1 MWAKVTSIGLKG
13 MEGYRVHVEVG
24 SYVGNNSFKI
34 VGLPDAAVKES
45 KERIIAALQTLGYH
59 LSGQKITIN
68 LSPADQKKYGSM
80 FDFPMAIA
88 VLQSL
93 HELVVVVPE
102 DTGFLGALSLDGSIQ
117 PVEGMLPAVLAAKRL
132 GIQKLY
138 MPFDE
143 ELPVLELEPLEII
156 YVTSLQEAIEHLSG
170 HWVPPYHKKPEDKR
184 FRSNVYLDLQQI
196 IGHQGAKHA
205 LEVAAAG
212 EHHVL
217 LTGPPGCGK
226 TMLAE
231 SFPAL
236 LPTLTKESLLE
247 VISLYQ
253 LSQNSYLH
261 SNMPPYRNP
270 HHSASGVSIIGG
282 GQYPKPG
289 EISLAHRGVL
299 FLDEI
304 GEFSKKTLDMLRQP
318 LENGSIMISRTHA
331 TITYPASFILV
342 AAMNPCPCGYSGST
356 THYCTCTKKQILAYQ
371 NRLSGPLRDRFD
383 INLTLGSIDIN
394 AAGLEKAGDSSKIVR
409 KRVEEARNRQYDR
422 YGSEVSNN
430 RIPYELLLSKSTL
443 TNTQQ
448 TTLQRLAIK
457 KNWSNRTQIKIIR
470 LARTISDLQAS
481 HGITDQSISEAIKL
495 NEVEML

>member
-1 MWAKVTSIGLKG
+1 MWAKVTSIALK
-13 MEGYRVHVEVG
+13 GYRVNVEVG
-24 SYVGNNSFKI
+24 SYVGNDSFKI

-45 KERIIAALQTLGYH
+45 KERIIAALRTLGYH

-80 FDFPMAIA
+80 FDLPMAIA

-93 HELVVVVPE
+93 HELDIIVAE

-117 PVEGMLPAVLAAKRL
+117 PVEGMLPAILAAKKL

-138 MPFDE
+138 IPFNE
-143 ELPVLELEPLEII
+143 ELPVLELEPMEII
-156 YVTSLQEAIEHLSG
+156 YVSSLQEAISHLSG
-170 HWVPPYHKKPEDKR
+170 QWVPSYKKRQKDER
-184 FRSNVYLDLQQI
+184 FTSITYLDMKQI
-196 IGHQGAKHA
+196 IGHKGAKHA
-205 LEVAAAG
+205 LEIAAAG

-226 TMLAE
+226 SMLAE
-231 SFPAL
+231 SFPSI
-236 LPTLTKESLLE
+236 LPSLTKESLLE

-253 LSQNSYLH
+253 LSQNSYPP

-318 LENGSIMISRTHA
+318 LENGLIMISRTHA
-331 TITYPASFILV
+331 TITYPASFILI
-342 AAMNPCPCGYSGST
+342 AAMNPCPCGYEGSN
-356 THYCTCTKKQILAYQ
+356 THYCTCTRKQIKAYQ

-383 INLTLGSIDIN
+383 INLTLGPIDFN
-394 AAGLEKAGDSSKIVR
+394 SAVYEKEGESSKIVR
-409 KRVEEARNRQYDR
+409 ERVEEARDRQYDR
-422 YGSEVSNN
+422 YGREVCNG
-430 RIPYELLLSKSTL
+430 RIPYEILLDKSPL
-443 TNTQQ
+443 TGVQQ
-448 TTLQRLAIK
+448 SRLQRLALK
-457 KNWSNRTQIKIIR
+457 NNWSNRTQIKIIR
-470 LARTISDLQAS
+470 LARTISDLQS
-481 HGITDQSISEAIKL
+481 SRPITDQSIWEAIQL
-495 NEVEML
+495 NEV

>member
-13 MEGYRVHVEVG
+13 MEGYRMHVEVG
-24 SYVGNNSFKI
+24 SYVGNDSFKI

-45 KERIIAALQTLGYH
+45 KERIIAALRTLGYH
-59 LSGQKITIN
+59 LSGQKIIIN

-93 HELVVVVPE
+93 HELEVILPE
-102 DTGFLGALSLDGSIQ
+102 DTGFLGSLSLDGSIQ

-138 MPFDE
+138 MPFDK
-143 ELPVLELEPLEII
+143 ELPVLDLQPLEII
-156 YVTSLQEAIEHLSG
+156 YVSSLQDAIGHLSG
-170 HWVPPYHKKPEDKR
+170 QSVPPFYKKQETEKY
-184 FRSNVYLDLQQI
+184 RSIVYLDMDQI
-196 IGHQGAKHA
+196 IGHKAAKHA
-205 LEVAAAG
+205 LEIAAAG

-226 TMLAE
+226 SMLAE
-231 SFPAL
+231 SFPSI
-236 LPTLTKESLLE
+236 LPSLSKESLLE
-247 VISLYQ
+247 VISLHQ
-253 LSQNSYLH
+253 LSQNSFPH
-261 SNMPPYRNP
+261 SNLPPFRNP

-289 EISLAHRGVL
+289 EISLAHHGVL

-318 LENGSIMISRTHA
+318 LENGLIMISRTHA
-331 TITYPASFILV
+331 TITYPASFILI
-342 AAMNPCPCGYSGST
+342 AAMNPCPCGYEGST
-356 THYCTCTKKQILAYQ
+356 THYCTCSKKQVLAYQ

-383 INLTLGSIDIN
+383 INLSLRPIDFN
-394 AAGLEKAGDSSKIVR
+394 AAAHKKEEESSKIVR
-409 KRVEEARNRQYDR
+409 ERVEQARNRQYDR
-422 YGSEVSNN
+422 YGMEVCNS
-430 RIPYELLLSKSTL
+430 RIPYEILLCKSPL
-443 TNTQQ
+443 TDTQHS
-448 TTLQRLAIK
+448 TLQRLAIK
-457 KNWSNRTQIKIIR
+457 KSWSNRIQIKIIR

-481 HGITDQSISEAIKL
+481 PTITDQSIWEAIEL
-495 NEVEML
+495 NEV

>member
-24 SYVGNNSFKI
+24 SYVGNDSFKI

-45 KERIIAALQTLGYH
+45 KERIIAALRTLGYH
-59 LSGQKITIN
+59 LSGQKIIIN

-93 HELVVVVPE
+93 HELEVIVPE
-102 DTGFLGALSLDGSIQ
+102 DTGFLGSLSLDGSIQ
-117 PVEGMLPAVLAAKRL
+117 PVEGMLPAVLAAKKL
-132 GIQKLY
+132 GIHKLY

-143 ELPVLELEPLEII
+143 ELPVLDLKPLEII
-156 YVTSLQEAIEHLSG
+156 YVSSLQDAIGHLSG
-170 HWVPPYHKKPEDKR
+170 QWIPPFKKKQDDER
-184 FRSNVYLDLQQI
+184 FTNTVYLDMQQI
-196 IGHQGAKHA
+196 IGHTGAKHA

-226 TMLAE
+226 SMLAE
-231 SFPAL
+231 SFPSI
-236 LPTLTKESLLE
+236 LPALTKESLLE

-253 LSQNSYLH
+253 LSQNSFSH

-289 EISLAHRGVL
+289 EISLAHHGVL

-318 LENGSIMISRTHA
+318 LENGLIMISRTHA
-331 TITYPASFILV
+331 TITYPASFILI
-342 AAMNPCPCGYSGST
+342 AAMNPCPCGYEGSNS
-356 THYCTCTKKQILAYQ
+356 HYCTCSKKQILAYQ

-383 INLTLGSIDIN
+383 INLSLGPINFN
-394 AAGLEKAGDSSKIVR
+394 AAAIETAGESSKIVR
-409 KRVEEARNRQYDR
+409 GRVEEARNRQYDR
-422 YGSEVSNN
+422 YGMEVCNS
-430 RIPYELLLSKSTL
+430 RIPYEMLLRTSPL
-443 TNTQQ
+443 TDTQQ
-448 TTLQRLAIK
+448 STLQRLALK
-457 KNWSNRTQIKIIR
+457 KSWSNRTQVKIIR

-481 HGITDQSISEAIKL
+481 PAITDQSIWEAVQL
-495 NEVEML
+495 NEV

>member
-24 SYVGNNSFKI
+24 SYVGNDSFKI

-45 KERIIAALQTLGYH
+45 KERIIAALRTLGYH
-59 LSGQKITIN
+59 LSGQKIIIN

-93 HELVVVVPE
+93 HELEVIVPE
-102 DTGFLGALSLDGSIQ
+102 DTGFLGSLSLDGSIQ

-143 ELPVLELEPLEII
+143 ELPALDLKPLEII
-156 YVTSLQEAIEHLSG
+156 YVSSLQDAIGHLSG
-170 HWVPPYHKKPEDKR
+170 QWIPPFKKRQDDER
-184 FRSNVYLDLQQI
+184 FTNTVYLDMQQI
-196 IGHQGAKHA
+196 IGHTGAKHA

-226 TMLAE
+226 SMLAE
-231 SFPAL
+231 SFPSI
-236 LPTLTKESLLE
+236 LPALTKESLLE

-253 LSQNSYLH
+253 LSQNSFSH

-289 EISLAHRGVL
+289 EISLAHHGVL

-318 LENGSIMISRTHA
+318 LENGLIMISRTHA
-331 TITYPASFILV
+331 TITYPASFILI
-342 AAMNPCPCGYSGST
+342 AAMNPCPCGYEGSNS
-356 THYCTCTKKQILAYQ
+356 HYCTCSKKQILAYQ

-383 INLTLGSIDIN
+383 INLSLGPINFN
-394 AAGLEKAGDSSKIVR
+394 AAAIETAGESSKIVR
-409 KRVEEARNRQYDR
+409 GRVEEARNRQYDR
-422 YGSEVSNN
+422 YGMEVCNS
-430 RIPYELLLSKSTL
+430 RVPYEMLLRASPL
-443 TNTQQ
+443 TDIQQ
-448 TTLQRLAIK
+448 STLQRLAIK
-457 KNWSNRTQIKIIR
+457 KSWSNRTQIKIIR

-481 HGITDQSISEAIKL
+481 PAITDQSIWEAVQL
-495 NEVEML
+495 NEV

>member
-24 SYVGNNSFKI
+24 SYVGNDSFKI

-45 KERIIAALQTLGYH
+45 KERIIAALRTLGYH
-59 LSGQKITIN
+59 LSGQKIIIN

-93 HELVVVVPE
+93 HELEVIVPE
-102 DTGFLGALSLDGSIQ
+102 DTGFLGSLSLDGSIQ

-143 ELPVLELEPLEII
+143 ELPALDLKPLEII
-156 YVTSLQEAIEHLSG
+156 YVSSLQDAIGHLSG
-170 HWVPPYHKKPEDKR
+170 QWIPPFKKRQDDER
-184 FRSNVYLDLQQI
+184 FTNTVYLDMQQI
-196 IGHQGAKHA
+196 IGHTGAKHA

-226 TMLAE
+226 SMLAE
-231 SFPAL
+231 SFPSI
-236 LPTLTKESLLE
+236 LPALTKESLLE

-253 LSQNSYLH
+253 LSQNSFSH
-261 SNMPPYRNP
+261 SNMPPYRSP

-289 EISLAHRGVL
+289 EISLAHHGVL

-318 LENGSIMISRTHA
+318 LENGLIMISRTHA
-331 TITYPASFILV
+331 TITYPASFILI
-342 AAMNPCPCGYSGST
+342 AAMNPCPCGYEGSNS
-356 THYCTCTKKQILAYQ
+356 HYCTCSKKQILAYQ

-383 INLTLGSIDIN
+383 INLSLGPINFN
-394 AAGLEKAGDSSKIVR
+394 AAAIETAGESSKIVR
-409 KRVEEARNRQYDR
+409 GRVEEARNRQYDR
-422 YGSEVSNN
+422 YGMEVCNS
-430 RIPYELLLSKSTL
+430 RVPYEMLLRASPL
-443 TNTQQ
+443 TDIQQ
-448 TTLQRLAIK
+448 STLQRLAIK
-457 KNWSNRTQIKIIR
+457 KSWSNRTQIKIIR

-481 HGITDQSISEAIKL
+481 PAITDQSIWEAVQL
-495 NEVEML
+495 NEV

>member
-1 MWAKVTSIGLKG
+1 MWAKVTSVGLKG
-13 MEGYRVHVEVG
+13 MEGYQVHVEVG
-24 SYVGNNSFKI
+24 SYVGNDSFKI

-45 KERIIAALQTLGYH
+45 KERIIAALRTLGYH
-59 LSGQKITIN
+59 LSGQKIIIN

-93 HELVVVVPE
+93 HELEVIVPE
-102 DTGFLGALSLDGSIQ
+102 DTGFLGSLSLDGSIQ

-143 ELPVLELEPLEII
+143 ELPVLDLKPLEII
-156 YVTSLQEAIEHLSG
+156 YVSSLQDAIGHLSG
-170 HWVPPYHKKPEDKR
+170 QWIPPFKKKQDDER
-184 FRSNVYLDLQQI
+184 FTNTVYLDMQQI
-196 IGHQGAKHA
+196 IGHTGAKHA

-226 TMLAE
+226 SMLAE
-231 SFPAL
+231 SFPSI
-236 LPTLTKESLLE
+236 LPALTKESLLE

-253 LSQNSYLH
+253 LSQNSFSH

-289 EISLAHRGVL
+289 EISLAHHGVL

-318 LENGSIMISRTHA
+318 LENGLIMISRTHA
-331 TITYPASFILV
+331 TITYPASFILI
-342 AAMNPCPCGYSGST
+342 AAMNPCPCGYEGANS
-356 THYCTCTKKQILAYQ
+356 HYCTCSKKQILAYQ
-371 NRLSGPLRDRFD
+371 NKLSGPLRDRFD
-383 INLTLGSIDIN
+383 INLSLGPINFN
-394 AAGLEKAGDSSKIVR
+394 AAAIETAGESSKIVR
-409 KRVEEARNRQYDR
+409 GRVEEARNRQYDR
-422 YGSEVSNN
+422 YGMEVCNS
-430 RIPYELLLSKSTL
+430 RVPYEMLLRASPL
-443 TNTQQ
+443 TDTQQ
-448 TTLQRLAIK
+448 STLQRLAIK
-457 KNWSNRTQIKIIR
+457 KSWSNRTQIKIIR

-481 HGITDQSISEAIKL
+481 PAITDQSIWEAVQL
-495 NEVEML
+495 NEV

>member
-1 MWAKVTSIGLKG
+1 MWAKVTSIALKG

-24 SYVGNNSFKI
+24 SYVGNDSFKI

-45 KERIIAALQTLGYH
+45 KERIISALRTLGYH

-80 FDFPMAIA
+80 FDLPMAIA

-93 HELVVVVPE
+93 HELEVMVAE
-102 DTGFLGALSLDGSIQ
+102 DTGFLGSLSLDGSIQ

-132 GIQKLY
+132 RIEKLY
-138 MPFDE
+138 IPFNE
-143 ELPVLELEPLEII
+143 ELPVLELDPMEII
-156 YVTSLQEAIEHLSG
+156 YVSSLQDAIGHLSG
-170 HWVPPYHKKPEDKR
+170 QWVPPFKKKQKDER
-184 FRSNVYLDLQQI
+184 FTSINYLDMQQI
-196 IGHQGAKHA
+196 IGHTKAKYA

-217 LTGPPGCGK
+217 MTGPPGCGK
-226 TMLAE
+226 SMLAE
-231 SFPAL
+231 SFPSI
-236 LPTLTKESLLE
+236 LPSLTKESLLE

-253 LSQNSYLH
+253 LSQNSYPH
-261 SNMPPYRNP
+261 SNIPPYRNP
-270 HHSASGVSIIGG
+270 HHSASGVAIIGG

-331 TITYPASFILV
+331 TITYPASFILI
-342 AAMNPCPCGYSGST
+342 AAMNPCPCGYEGST
-356 THYCTCTKKQILAYQ
+356 SHYCTCSKKQILAYQ
-371 NRLSGPLRDRFD
+371 NKLSGPLRDRFD
-383 INLTLGSIDIN
+383 INLSLGPIDFN
-394 AAGLEKAGDSSKIVR
+394 AAGNEKEGESSRIVR
-409 KRVEEARNRQYDR
+409 KRVEDARNRQYDR
-422 YGSEVSNN
+422 YGGEVCNG
-430 RIPYELLLSKSTL
+430 RIPYETLLCKSPL
-443 TNTQQ
+443 TNAQQ
-448 TTLQRLAIK
+448 QSLQRIAIK

-481 HGITDQSISEAIKL
+481 PTIADQSICDAIKL
-495 NEVEML
+495 NEV

>member
-24 SYVGNNSFKI
+24 SYVGNDSFKI

-45 KERIIAALQTLGYH
+45 KERIIAALRTLGYH
-59 LSGQKITIN
+59 LSGQKIIIN

-93 HELVVVVPE
+93 HELEVIVPE
-102 DTGFLGALSLDGSIQ
+102 DTGFLGSLSLDGSIQ

-143 ELPVLELEPLEII
+143 GLPVLDLKPLEII
-156 YVTSLQEAIEHLSG
+156 YVSSLQDAIGHLSG
-170 HWVPPYHKKPEDKR
+170 QWIPPFNKKQDDER
-184 FRSNVYLDLQQI
+184 FTNTVYLDMQQI
-196 IGHQGAKHA
+196 IGHTGAKHA

-226 TMLAE
+226 SMLAE
-231 SFPAL
+231 SFPSI
-236 LPTLTKESLLE
+236 LPALTKESLLE

-253 LSQNSYLH
+253 LSQNSFSH

-289 EISLAHRGVL
+289 EISLAHHGVL

-318 LENGSIMISRTHA
+318 LENGLIMISRTHA
-331 TITYPASFILV
+331 TITYPASFILI
-342 AAMNPCPCGYSGST
+342 AAMNPCPCGYEGSNS
-356 THYCTCTKKQILAYQ
+356 HYCTCSKKQILAYQ

-383 INLTLGSIDIN
+383 INLSLGPINFN
-394 AAGLEKAGDSSKIVR
+394 AAAIETAGESSKIIR
-409 KRVEEARNRQYDR
+409 GRVEEARNRQYDR
-422 YGSEVSNN
+422 YGMEVCNS
-430 RIPYELLLSKSTL
+430 RIPYEMLLRASPL
-443 TNTQQ
+443 TDTQQ
-448 TTLQRLAIK
+448 STLQRLAIK
-457 KNWSNRTQIKIIR
+457 KSWSNRTQIKIIR
-470 LARTISDLQAS
+470 IARTISDLQSSPA
-481 HGITDQSISEAIKL
+481 ITDQSIWEAVQL
-495 NEVEML
+495 NEV

>member
-13 MEGYRVHVEVG
+13 MEGYRVYVEVG
-24 SYVGNNSFKI
+24 SYVGNDSFKI

-45 KERIIAALQTLGYH
+45 KERIIAALRTLGYH
-59 LSGQKITIN
+59 LSGQKIIIN

-93 HELVVVVPE
+93 HELEVIVPE
-102 DTGFLGALSLDGSIQ
+102 DTGFLGSLSLDGSIQ

-132 GIQKLY
+132 GIHKLY

-143 ELPVLELEPLEII
+143 ELPVLDLKPLEII
-156 YVTSLQEAIEHLSG
+156 YVSSLQDAIGHLSG
-170 HWVPPYHKKPEDKR
+170 QWIPPFNKKQDDER
-184 FRSNVYLDLQQI
+184 FTNTVYLDMQQI
-196 IGHQGAKHA
+196 IGHTGAKHA

-226 TMLAE
+226 SMLAE
-231 SFPAL
+231 SFPSI
-236 LPTLTKESLLE
+236 LPALTKESLLE

-253 LSQNSYLH
+253 LSQNSFSH

-289 EISLAHRGVL
+289 EISLAHHGVL

-318 LENGSIMISRTHA
+318 LENGLIMISRTHA
-331 TITYPASFILV
+331 TITYPASFILI
-342 AAMNPCPCGYSGST
+342 AAMNPCPCGYEGSNS
-356 THYCTCTKKQILAYQ
+356 HYCTCSKKQILAYQ

-383 INLTLGSIDIN
+383 INLSLGPINFN
-394 AAGLEKAGDSSKIVR
+394 AATIETAGESSKIVR
-409 KRVEEARNRQYDR
+409 GRVEEARSRQYDR
-422 YGSEVSNN
+422 YGMEVCNS
-430 RIPYELLLSKSTL
+430 RVPYEMLLRASPL
-443 TNTQQ
+443 TDTQQ
-448 TTLQRLAIK
+448 STLQRHAIK
-457 KNWSNRTQIKIIR
+457 KSWSNRTQIKIIR

-481 HGITDQSISEAIKL
+481 PAITDQSIWEAVQL
-495 NEVEML
+495 NEV